1 MFLKRTSSAVGTLR
15 QNVGVLRSM
24 VHTYLMAGVAM
35 VMMTCTAMSGELKGY
50 KGARLRGSISC
61 IHPNFIH
68 DLIERVG
75 DAENYTFVMRD
86 NLQRGYCIE
95 ADIPTILKKPMHNG
109 TFSTWDGCEA
119 EIWETVLK
127 LDHGDGTVDLLSS
140 YSIVFPLQ
148 MERTYED

>member
-1 MFLKRTSSAVGTLR
+1 
-15 QNVGVLRSM
+15 M

-86 NLQRGYCIE
+86 HLQRGYCVE

-109 TFSTWDGCEA
+109 TFSTYDGCEA

-140 YSIVFPLQ
+140 YSIVFPLE

>member
-1 MFLKRTSSAVGTLR
+1 MFLKRTSSAAGTLR
-15 QNVGVLRSM
+15 RNVGVLSSM

-86 NLQRGYCIE
+86 HLQRGYCVE

-140 YSIVFPLQ
+140 YSIVFPLE

>member
-1 MFLKRTSSAVGTLR
+1 
-15 QNVGVLRSM
+15 M

-127 LDHGDGTVDLLSS
+127 LDRGDGSVDLLSS
-140 YSIVFPLQ
+140 YSIVFPLE